1 MNIKLPILS
10 ICIPTY
16 NRAKILKESLESL
29 VCQDIFQNT
38 NQVEIIISDNCSTDN
53 TSEIVDE
60 YIRQYGSK
68 IKYFCNQQNVKDK
81 NFGLALSR
89 GQGIFRKLSNDTLIY
104 QPNSLRKIVEIVNA
118 NQNSRPILFFSN
130 NKKGGFV
137 ECDTMDKFISM
148 ASFQITWLGGFGL
161 WNDELGWI
169 ETLEAMA
176 HTYLAQTYVLLK
188 QFSLKKKAMLLNFV
202 FCKMYKASTE
212 GSYNISEVFIKN
224 YLSFFEEYVKNGEL
238 SNKVFEKEKW
248 LVLKKHVLPRI
259 FNVKYH
265 YRYDKTNFWQYT
277 KDYHKSL
284 KFYLY
289 ISQIFIKKIK
299 QGLKNVIKAVWLEK

>member
-1 MNIKLPILS
+1 
-10 ICIPTY
+10 
-16 NRAKILKESLESL
+16 
-29 VCQDIFQNT
+29 
-38 NQVEIIISDNCSTDN
+38 
-53 TSEIVDE
+53 
-60 YIRQYGSK
+60 
-68 IKYFCNQQNVKDK
+68 
-81 NFGLALSR
+81 
-89 GQGIFRKLSNDTLIY
+89 
-104 QPNSLRKIVEIVNA
+104 
-118 NQNSRPILFFSN
+118 
-130 NKKGGFV
+130 
-137 ECDTMDKFISM
+137 MDKFISM

-299 QGLKNVIKAVWLEK
+299 QGLKNVIKAVRLEK